1 MERSLRLLPYWWVL
15 RWVWLGE
22 AIWVVYLVET
32 RGLTIGQVLLFDAVF
47 FGSSLL
53 SEVPTGVVADR
64 YGRKT
69 SMVSGSLVISVG
81 FLVFAL
87 AGTLPVLLSAYVLF
101 GVGSALMSGADDA
114 YLFDALRAV
123 GRVREFPAV
132 AGRLNGLM
140 TLTIAG
146 FTIIGGLMAT
156 VTPLSWP
163 IVASGVLS
171 LTAASLAWRLEEPPR
186 EPGNAADSFFATGL
200 SASRRVLAVPS
211 LRWAATLGALPWVA
225 GFVAF
230 TVWQPV
236 LIGYEV
242 PVAAFGWIA
251 AGMMLVAATG
261 GWSADWF
268 SRRLGMS
275 GVLLLLPVIG
285 AIGLLG
291 GSGGMRWVVPLFGL
305 APFAQNALHPVT
317 TVYISRRVPGQRA
330 RDGALVP
337 AVRRPVRDDLRHAGA
352 QLPRLPHC
360 PRVRARRDQ
369 RPAAR
374 RCRRRLA
381 ALAPRRRPR
390 ARTRRGRRLRL
401 DRRAAAATL
410 GACAGAS
417 RPSARA
423 PRSPA
428 TRRSR
433 PPRCS
438 SCAR

>member
-1 MERSLRLLPYWWVL
+1 MTDSPPVDARMERSLRLLPYWWVL

-186 EPGNAADSFFATGL
+186 EPGSAADSFFATGL

-242 PVAAFGWIA
+242 PVAAFGWVA

-275 GVLLLLPVIG
+275 GVLLLLPIIG

-317 TVYISRRVPGQRA
+317 TVYISRRVPDSERATALSFQQFGGQFATIFVMLALSFLVSRIALGYALGGTSALLLAVAVVAWLLWRRA
-330 RDGALVP
+330 GDRE
-337 AVRRPVRDDLRHAGA
+337 
-352 QLPRLPHC
+352 
-360 PRVRARRDQ
+360 
-369 RPAAR
+369 
-374 RCRRRLA
+374 
-381 ALAPRRRPR
+381 LAP
-390 ARTRRGRRLRL
+390 AE
-401 DRRAAAATL
+401 DAA
-410 GACAGAS
+410 
-417 RPSARA
+417 
-423 PRSPA
+423 
-428 TRRSR
+428 
-433 PPRCS
+433 
-438 SCAR
+438 

>member
-1 MERSLRLLPYWWVL
+1 MTDSPPVDARMERSLRLLPYWWVL

-186 EPGNAADSFFATGL
+186 EPGSAADSFFATGL
-200 SASRRVLAVPS
+200 SATRRVLAVPS

-242 PVAAFGWIA
+242 PVAAFGWVA

-317 TVYISRRVPGQRA
+317 TVYISRRVPDSERATALSFQQFGGQFATIFVMLALSFLVSRIALGYALGGTSALLLAVAVVAWLLWRRA
-330 RDGALVP
+330 GDRE
-337 AVRRPVRDDLRHAGA
+337 
-352 QLPRLPHC
+352 
-360 PRVRARRDQ
+360 
-369 RPAAR
+369 
-374 RCRRRLA
+374 
-381 ALAPRRRPR
+381 LAPSE
-390 ARTRRGRRLRL
+390 
-401 DRRAAAATL
+401 DAA
-410 GACAGAS
+410 
-417 RPSARA
+417 
-423 PRSPA
+423 
-428 TRRSR
+428 
-433 PPRCS
+433 
-438 SCAR
+438 

>member
-186 EPGNAADSFFATGL
+186 EPGSAADSFFATGL
-200 SASRRVLAVPS
+200 SATRRVLAVPS

-242 PVAAFGWIA
+242 PVAAFGWVA
-251 AGMMLVAATG
+251 AGMM
-261 GWSADWF
+261 
-268 SRRLGMS
+268 SRRGDRRLERGLVLAAARDERPCCCCCPSS
-275 GVLLLLPVIG
+275 GR
-285 AIGLLG
+285 
-291 GSGGMRWVVPLFGL
+291 SGCSAAVEGCAGWFRCSGL

-317 TVYISRRVPGQRA
+317 TVYISRRVPDSERATALSFQQFGGQFATIFVMLALSFLVSRIALGYALGGTSALLLAVAVIAWLLWRRA
-330 RDGALVP
+330 GDRE
-337 AVRRPVRDDLRHAGA
+337 
-352 QLPRLPHC
+352 
-360 PRVRARRDQ
+360 
-369 RPAAR
+369 
-374 RCRRRLA
+374 
-381 ALAPRRRPR
+381 LAP
-390 ARTRRGRRLRL
+390 AE
-401 DRRAAAATL
+401 DAA
-410 GACAGAS
+410 
-417 RPSARA
+417 
-423 PRSPA
+423 
-428 TRRSR
+428 
-433 PPRCS
+433 
-438 SCAR
+438 

>member
-1 MERSLRLLPYWWVL
+1 MTDSPPVDARMERSLRLLPYWWVL

-163 IVASGVLS
+163 IVASGILS

-186 EPGNAADSFFATGL
+186 EPGSAADSFFATGL
-200 SASRRVLAVPS
+200 SATRRVLAVPS

-242 PVAAFGWIA
+242 PVAAFGWVA

-291 GSGGMRWVVPLFGL
+291 GSGGTRWVVPLFGL

-317 TVYISRRVPGQRA
+317 TVYISRRVPDSERATALSFQQFGGQFATIFVMLALSFLVSRIALGYALGGTSALLLAVAVVAWLLWRRA
-330 RDGALVP
+330 GDRE
-337 AVRRPVRDDLRHAGA
+337 
-352 QLPRLPHC
+352 
-360 PRVRARRDQ
+360 
-369 RPAAR
+369 
-374 RCRRRLA
+374 
-381 ALAPRRRPR
+381 LAPPE
-390 ARTRRGRRLRL
+390 
-401 DRRAAAATL
+401 DAA
-410 GACAGAS
+410 
-417 RPSARA
+417 
-423 PRSPA
+423 
-428 TRRSR
+428 
-433 PPRCS
+433 
-438 SCAR
+438 

>member
-1 MERSLRLLPYWWVL
+1 MTDSPPVDARMERSLRLLPYWWVL

-186 EPGNAADSFFATGL
+186 EPGSAADSFFATGL

-242 PVAAFGWIA
+242 PVAAFGWVA

-317 TVYISRRVPGQRA
+317 TVYISRRVPDSERATALSFQQFGGQFATIFVMLALSFLVSRIALGYALGGTSALLLAVAVVAWLLWRRA
-330 RDGALVP
+330 GDRE
-337 AVRRPVRDDLRHAGA
+337 
-352 QLPRLPHC
+352 
-360 PRVRARRDQ
+360 
-369 RPAAR
+369 
-374 RCRRRLA
+374 
-381 ALAPRRRPR
+381 LAP
-390 ARTRRGRRLRL
+390 AE
-401 DRRAAAATL
+401 DAA
-410 GACAGAS
+410 
-417 RPSARA
+417 
-423 PRSPA
+423 
-428 TRRSR
+428 
-433 PPRCS
+433 
-438 SCAR
+438 

>member
-1 MERSLRLLPYWWVL
+1 MTDSPPVDARMERSLRLLPYWWVL

-171 LTAASLAWRLEEPPR
+171 LAAASLAWRLEEPPR
-186 EPGNAADSFFATGL
+186 EPGSAADSFFATGL
-200 SASRRVLAVPS
+200 SATRRVLREPS

-291 GSGGMRWVVPLFGL
+291 GSGGTRWVVPLFGL

-317 TVYISRRVPGQRA
+317 TVYISRRVPDSERATALSFQQFGGQFATIFVMLTLSFLVSRIALGYALGGTSALLLAVAVVAWLLWRRA
-330 RDGALVP
+330 GDRE
-337 AVRRPVRDDLRHAGA
+337 
-352 QLPRLPHC
+352 
-360 PRVRARRDQ
+360 
-369 RPAAR
+369 
-374 RCRRRLA
+374 
-381 ALAPRRRPR
+381 LAP
-390 ARTRRGRRLRL
+390 AE
-401 DRRAAAATL
+401 DAA
-410 GACAGAS
+410 
-417 RPSARA
+417 
-423 PRSPA
+423 
-428 TRRSR
+428 
-433 PPRCS
+433 
-438 SCAR
+438 

>member
-1 MERSLRLLPYWWVL
+1 MTDSPPVDARMERSLRLLPYWWVL

-171 LTAASLAWRLEEPPR
+171 LAAASLAWRLEEPPR
-186 EPGNAADSFFATGL
+186 EPGSAADSFFATGL
-200 SASRRVLAVPS
+200 SATRRVLREPS

-242 PVAAFGWIA
+242 PVAAFGWVA

-317 TVYISRRVPGQRA
+317 TVYISRRVPDSERATALSFQQFGGQFATIFVMLTLSFLVSRIALGYALGGTSALLLAVAVVAWLLWRRA
-330 RDGALVP
+330 GDRE
-337 AVRRPVRDDLRHAGA
+337 
-352 QLPRLPHC
+352 
-360 PRVRARRDQ
+360 
-369 RPAAR
+369 
-374 RCRRRLA
+374 
-381 ALAPRRRPR
+381 LAP
-390 ARTRRGRRLRL
+390 AE
-401 DRRAAAATL
+401 DAA
-410 GACAGAS
+410 
-417 RPSARA
+417 
-423 PRSPA
+423 
-428 TRRSR
+428 
-433 PPRCS
+433 
-438 SCAR
+438 

>member
-1 MERSLRLLPYWWVL
+1 MTDSPPVDARMERSLRLLPYWWVL

-186 EPGNAADSFFATGL
+186 ERGSAADSFFATGL

-242 PVAAFGWIA
+242 PVAAFGWVA

-317 TVYISRRVPGQRA
+317 TVYISRRVPDSERATALSFQQFGGQFATIFVMLALSFLVSRIALGYALGGTSALLLAVAVVAWLLWRRA
-330 RDGALVP
+330 GDRE
-337 AVRRPVRDDLRHAGA
+337 
-352 QLPRLPHC
+352 
-360 PRVRARRDQ
+360 
-369 RPAAR
+369 
-374 RCRRRLA
+374 
-381 ALAPRRRPR
+381 LAP
-390 ARTRRGRRLRL
+390 AE
-401 DRRAAAATL
+401 DAA
-410 GACAGAS
+410 
-417 RPSARA
+417 
-423 PRSPA
+423 
-428 TRRSR
+428 
-433 PPRCS
+433 
-438 SCAR
+438 

>member
-1 MERSLRLLPYWWVL
+1 MADSPPVDARMERSLRLLPFWWVL

-140 TLTIAG
+140 TLAIAG
-146 FTIIGGLMAT
+146 FTVIGGLMAT

-163 IVASGVLS
+163 IAASGVLS
-171 LTAASLAWRLEEPPR
+171 LAAASLAWRLEEPPR
-186 EPGNAADSFFATGL
+186 EPGSAADSFFATGL
-200 SASRRVLAVPS
+200 SASRRVLREPS

-225 GFVAF
+225 GFAAF

-242 PVAAFGWIA
+242 PVAAFGWVA

-275 GVLLLLPVIG
+275 GALLLLPVIG

-291 GSGGMRWVVPLFGL
+291 GSGGMLWVVPLFAL

-317 TVYISRRVPGQRA
+317 TVYISRRVPDSERATALSFQQFGGQFATIFVMLTLSFLVSRI
-330 RDGALVP
+330 ALG
-337 AVRRPVRDDLRHAGA
+337 H
-352 QLPRLPHC
+352 
-360 PRVRARRDQ
+360 
-369 RPAAR
+369 
-374 RCRRRLA
+374 
-381 ALAPRRRPR
+381 ALAGTS
-390 ARTRRGRRLRL
+390 AVLL
-401 DRRAAAATL
+401 AVAAVAWLLWRRAGDRELAPTGDAAA
-410 GACAGAS
+410 
-417 RPSARA
+417 
-423 PRSPA
+423 
-428 TRRSR
+428 
-433 PPRCS
+433 
-438 SCAR
+438 

>member
-1 MERSLRLLPYWWVL
+1 MTDSPPVDARMERSLRLLPYWWVL

-242 PVAAFGWIA
+242 PVAAFGWVA

-317 TVYISRRVPGQRA
+317 TVYISRRVPDSERATALSFQQFGGQFATIFVMLALSFLVSRIALGYALGGTSALLLAVAVVAWLLWRRA
-330 RDGALVP
+330 GDRE
-337 AVRRPVRDDLRHAGA
+337 
-352 QLPRLPHC
+352 
-360 PRVRARRDQ
+360 
-369 RPAAR
+369 
-374 RCRRRLA
+374 
-381 ALAPRRRPR
+381 LAP
-390 ARTRRGRRLRL
+390 AE
-401 DRRAAAATL
+401 DAA
-410 GACAGAS
+410 
-417 RPSARA
+417 
-423 PRSPA
+423 
-428 TRRSR
+428 
-433 PPRCS
+433 
-438 SCAR
+438 

>member
-1 MERSLRLLPYWWVL
+1 MTDSPPVDARMERSLRLLPYWWVL

-186 EPGNAADSFFATGL
+186 EPGSAADSFFATGL
-200 SASRRVLAVPS
+200 SATRRVLAVPS

-242 PVAAFGWIA
+242 PVAAFGWVA

-285 AIGLLG
+285 AIALLG
-291 GSGGMRWVVPLFGL
+291 GSGGMLWVVPLFGL

-317 TVYISRRVPGQRA
+317 TLYISRRVPDSERATALSFQQFGGQFATIFVMLTLSFLVSRIALGYALGGTSALLLAVAVVAWLLWRRA
-330 RDGALVP
+330 GDRE
-337 AVRRPVRDDLRHAGA
+337 
-352 QLPRLPHC
+352 
-360 PRVRARRDQ
+360 
-369 RPAAR
+369 
-374 RCRRRLA
+374 
-381 ALAPRRRPR
+381 LAP
-390 ARTRRGRRLRL
+390 AE
-401 DRRAAAATL
+401 DAA
-410 GACAGAS
+410 
-417 RPSARA
+417 
-423 PRSPA
+423 
-428 TRRSR
+428 
-433 PPRCS
+433 
-438 SCAR
+438 

>member
-1 MERSLRLLPYWWVL
+1 MTDSPPVDARMERSLRLLPYWWVL

-163 IVASGVLS
+163 IVASGILS

-186 EPGNAADSFFATGL
+186 EPGSAADSFFATGL
-200 SASRRVLAVPS
+200 SATRRVLAVPS

-242 PVAAFGWIA
+242 PVAAFGWVA

-317 TVYISRRVPGQRA
+317 TVYISRRVPDSERATALSFQQFGGQFATIFVMLALSFLVSRIALGYALGGTSALLLAVAVVAWLLWRRA
-330 RDGALVP
+330 GDRE
-337 AVRRPVRDDLRHAGA
+337 
-352 QLPRLPHC
+352 
-360 PRVRARRDQ
+360 
-369 RPAAR
+369 
-374 RCRRRLA
+374 
-381 ALAPRRRPR
+381 LAP
-390 ARTRRGRRLRL
+390 AE
-401 DRRAAAATL
+401 DAA
-410 GACAGAS
+410 
-417 RPSARA
+417 
-423 PRSPA
+423 
-428 TRRSR
+428 
-433 PPRCS
+433 
-438 SCAR
+438 

>member
-1 MERSLRLLPYWWVL
+1 MTDSPPVDARMERSLRLLPYWWVL

-186 EPGNAADSFFATGL
+186 EPGSAADSFFATGL
-200 SASRRVLAVPS
+200 SATRRVLREPS

-291 GSGGMRWVVPLFGL
+291 GSGGTRWVVPLFGL

-317 TVYISRRVPGQRA
+317 TVYISRRVPDSERATALSFQQFGGQFATIFVMLTLSFLVSRIALGYALGGTSALLLAVAVVAWLLWRRA
-330 RDGALVP
+330 GDRE
-337 AVRRPVRDDLRHAGA
+337 
-352 QLPRLPHC
+352 
-360 PRVRARRDQ
+360 
-369 RPAAR
+369 
-374 RCRRRLA
+374 
-381 ALAPRRRPR
+381 LAP
-390 ARTRRGRRLRL
+390 AE
-401 DRRAAAATL
+401 DAA
-410 GACAGAS
+410 
-417 RPSARA
+417 
-423 PRSPA
+423 
-428 TRRSR
+428 
-433 PPRCS
+433 
-438 SCAR
+438 

>member
-1 MERSLRLLPYWWVL
+1 MTDSPPVDARMERSLRLLPYWWVL

-87 AGTLPVLLSAYVLF
+87 AGTLPILLSAYVLF

-171 LTAASLAWRLEEPPR
+171 LTAASLAWRLEEPPHER
-186 EPGNAADSFFATGL
+186 GSAADSFFATGL
-200 SASRRVLAVPS
+200 SATRRVLREPS

-291 GSGGMRWVVPLFGL
+291 GSGGTRWVVPLFGL

-317 TVYISRRVPGQRA
+317 TVYISRRVPDSERATALSFQQFGGQFATIFVMLTLSFLVSRIALGYALGGTSALLLAVAVVAWLLWRRA
-330 RDGALVP
+330 GDRE
-337 AVRRPVRDDLRHAGA
+337 
-352 QLPRLPHC
+352 
-360 PRVRARRDQ
+360 
-369 RPAAR
+369 
-374 RCRRRLA
+374 
-381 ALAPRRRPR
+381 LAP
-390 ARTRRGRRLRL
+390 AE
-401 DRRAAAATL
+401 DAA
-410 GACAGAS
+410 
-417 RPSARA
+417 
-423 PRSPA
+423 
-428 TRRSR
+428 
-433 PPRCS
+433 
-438 SCAR
+438 

>member
-1 MERSLRLLPYWWVL
+1 MTDSPPVDARMERSLRLLPYWWVL

-87 AGTLPVLLSAYVLF
+87 AGTLPILLSAYVLF

-186 EPGNAADSFFATGL
+186 EPGSAADSFFATGL

-251 AGMMLVAATG
+251 AGMMLVASTG

-291 GSGGMRWVVPLFGL
+291 GSGGTRWVVPLFGL

-317 TVYISRRVPGQRA
+317 TVYISRRVPDSERATALSFQQFGGQFATIFVMLTLSFLVSRIALGYALGGTSALLLAVAVVAWLLWRRA
-330 RDGALVP
+330 GDRE
-337 AVRRPVRDDLRHAGA
+337 
-352 QLPRLPHC
+352 
-360 PRVRARRDQ
+360 
-369 RPAAR
+369 
-374 RCRRRLA
+374 
-381 ALAPRRRPR
+381 LAP
-390 ARTRRGRRLRL
+390 AE
-401 DRRAAAATL
+401 DAA
-410 GACAGAS
+410 
-417 RPSARA
+417 
-423 PRSPA
+423 
-428 TRRSR
+428 
-433 PPRCS
+433 
-438 SCAR
+438 

>member
-1 MERSLRLLPYWWVL
+1 MTDSPPVDARMERSLRLLPYWWVL

-64 YGRKT
+64 YGRKA

-186 EPGNAADSFFATGL
+186 EPGSAADSFFATGL
-200 SASRRVLAVPS
+200 SATRRVLAVPS

-242 PVAAFGWIA
+242 PVAAFGWVA

-291 GSGGMRWVVPLFGL
+291 GSGGTRWVVPLFGL

-317 TVYISRRVPGQRA
+317 TVYISRRVPDSERATALSFQQFGGQFATIFVMLALSFLVSRIALGYALGGTSALLLAVAVVAWLLWRRA
-330 RDGALVP
+330 GDRE
-337 AVRRPVRDDLRHAGA
+337 
-352 QLPRLPHC
+352 
-360 PRVRARRDQ
+360 
-369 RPAAR
+369 
-374 RCRRRLA
+374 
-381 ALAPRRRPR
+381 LAP
-390 ARTRRGRRLRL
+390 AE
-401 DRRAAAATL
+401 DAA
-410 GACAGAS
+410 
-417 RPSARA
+417 
-423 PRSPA
+423 
-428 TRRSR
+428 
-433 PPRCS
+433 
-438 SCAR
+438 